1 MNNTVEMFI
10 YHDTENKM
18 LIVNHERKEYKIVN
32 DYNLINIFR
41 TTTQGSCVNY
51 ATLEDIVYF
60 ISKLSNREY
69 KDMSTLVKC

>member
-10 YHDTENKM
+10 YHEIENKM
-18 LIVNHERKEYKIVN
+18 LIVNHERKEYKIVD
-32 DYNLINIFR
+32 DYDLINIFR
-41 TTTQGSCVNY
+41 TSTQGSCVNY

-60 ISKLSNREY
+60 ICKLFNNNY